1 MLADAADAH
10 PASIR
15 LARRLTYNGFFIC
28 YGGITVNEAVGLGG
42 TSVVGI
48 GEEVAVGRSVEVGT
62 SVVTIGCDVLV
73 AVGRFGTTVTPGVR
87 VGTFGTQSLWPE
99 KIVIDDPMQL
109 ARCNC
114 GTVVP

>member
-1 MLADAADAH
+1 
-10 PASIR
+10 
-15 LARRLTYNGFFIC
+15 
-28 YGGITVNEAVGLGG
+28 VNEAVGVGG

-48 GEEVAVGRSVEVGT
+48 CEEVAVGRSVDVGT
-62 SVVTIGCDVLV
+62 SVVTIGSDVLV

>member
-1 MLADAADAH
+1 M
-10 PASIR
+10 
-15 LARRLTYNGFFIC
+15 
-28 YGGITVNEAVGLGG
+28 NEAVGVGG
-42 TSVVGI
+42 ASVVGI
-48 GEEVAVGRSVEVGT
+48 CEAVAVGRSVEVGT

-73 AVGRFGTTVTPGVR
+73 AVGRFGTMVTPGVR
-87 VGTFGTQSLWPE
+87 VGTFGTQSLCPG

>member
-1 MLADAADAH
+1 M
-10 PASIR
+10 
-15 LARRLTYNGFFIC
+15 
-28 YGGITVNEAVGLGG
+28 NEAVGVGG

-48 GEEVAVGRSVEVGT
+48 CDAVAVGRSVEVGT

-73 AVGRFGTTVTPGVR
+73 AVGRFGTMVTPGVR
-87 VGTFGTQSLWPE
+87 VGTFGTQSLCPG
-99 KIVIDDPMQL
+99 KIVMDDPMQL